1 MAEQATIAVFVKLS
15 YWESYRAAVVLTAR
29 VFRKL
34 LYIFGF
40 MGALWIF
47 LLIISLV
54 RPSPEKEW
62 YQTIQTSRPLLWVF
76 GLPILFIFVLPLLSA
91 AKVVADE
98 RVKRGVNYGFS
109 DNGIHVESSVAT
121 ADLQWAAIRQA
132 LETRSAFLLFPG
144 TNVAHTLPKRCFT
157 DAAELAKMRE
167 LLRAHVPKAKV
178 RKA

>member
-1 MAEQATIAVFVKLS
+1 MLEEAPIAIFVRLN

-54 RPSPEKEW
+54 RPSPEKDW
-62 YQTIQTSRPLLWVF
+62 YQTIQTSRQLLWVF
-76 GLPILFIFVLPLLSA
+76 GLPVLFVFVLPLLSA
-91 AKVVADE
+91 AKVVSDE
-98 RVKRGVNYGFS
+98 RVKRGVNYAFS
-109 DNGIHVESSVAT
+109 DNGIHVASSVAT

-132 LETRSAFLLFPG
+132 LETRTAFLLFPS
-144 TNVAHTLPKRCFT
+144 TNVAHTLPKRCYANVADIAT
-157 DAAELAKMRE
+157 MRE
-167 LLRAHVPKAKV
+167 LLRTHVPKAKL
-178 RKA
+178 RET